1 MRALL
6 GVVLLAASGR
16 AGWFSRSSPEK
27 PDTKHAPLKADAP
40 EAPSADDH
48 TCAAGLAF
56 DVYKNGAS
64 EDPVRVDM
72 SGGQCETVAAFE
84 AAVSRAVCADTASC
98 HVRDGTGR
106 RVRRCSELSFN
117 AAQAGVQP
125 AGLPRAYGV
134 RRDMRWVFPTEE
146 VGFQRYLPHLQ
157 IILTTLAESPRL
169 FALENFLTEQDASQ
183 LIEDALA
190 ITDAEHKLTRSS
202 VGAKGYTV
210 STTRTSENAW
220 VKDTKTAVRM
230 WGPAPEPSSRDMA
243 ATASKRAGVVAKDR
257 SRHDRGTTRKQRPPG
272 LRCATRPATM
282 RPRAKA
288 SGSWLITSEHTT
300 TSYAPA
306 GSRSK
311 KSRRSMRSRL
321 LRMSIARTARPRA
334 SRSCVLTAPTS
345 SSARTTASW
354 PF

>member
-117 AAQAGVQP
+117 AVQAGVQP

-220 VKDTKTAVRM
+220 VKDTKPAVRM

-243 ATASKRAGVVAKDR
+243 ATASKRAGVRPQRRRRLFIFTRAPAIDACR
-257 SRHDRGTTRKQRPPG
+257 SRAGSAAPSSSWASTPTTSAWPTACRSCGTTTRM
-272 LRCATRPATM
+272 ATRPT
-282 RPRAKA
+282 R
-288 SGSWLITSEHTT
+288 T
-300 TSYAPA
+300 TST
-306 GSRSK
+306 G
-311 KSRRSMRSRL
+311 
-321 LRMSIARTARPRA
+321 PRA
-334 SRSCVLTAPTS
+334 SRGRPSRP
-345 SSARTTASW
+345 
-354 PF
+354 P

>member
-1 MRALL
+1 MRTLL
-6 GVVLLAASGR
+6 GLVLLATSAR
-16 AGWFSRSSPEK
+16 AGWFSREK
-27 PDTKHAPLKADAP
+27 PDTQNAPQTAP
-40 EAPSADDH
+40 EAPSTDGDADH

-98 HVRDGTGR
+98 HVRDGAGR

-125 AGLPRAYGV
+125 AALPRAYGV

-146 VGFQRYLPHLQ
+146 VGYQRYLPHLQ
-157 IILTTLAESPRL
+157 ITLTTLAESPRL

-220 VKDTKTAVRM
+220 VKDTETAVRM
-230 WGPAPEPSSRDMA
+230 WGPASVAFNGACPLDGVAADVSRSYDACRA
-243 ATASKRAGVVAKDR
+243 ARARESRRRIDCRASARVTRRSRAGSAAR
-257 SRHDRGTTRKQRPPG
+257 SSSWASTPTTSAWPTACRSCGTTTRT
-272 LRCATRPATM
+272 AT
-282 RPRAKA
+282 PR
-288 SGSWLITSEHTT
+288 TRT
-300 TSYAPA
+300 TST
-306 GSRSK
+306 G
-311 KSRRSMRSRL
+311 
-321 LRMSIARTARPRA
+321 PRA
-334 SRSCVLTAPTS
+334 SRGRPSRP
-345 SSARTTASW
+345 
-354 PF
+354 P